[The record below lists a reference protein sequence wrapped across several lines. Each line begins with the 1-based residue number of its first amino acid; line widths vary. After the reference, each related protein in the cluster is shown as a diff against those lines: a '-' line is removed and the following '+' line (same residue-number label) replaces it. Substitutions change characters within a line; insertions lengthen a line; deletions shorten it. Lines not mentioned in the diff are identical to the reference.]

1 MEEFQ
6 DIQVPLSGRSG
17 LEQALKETYIDTEV
31 LQGSDQYWCEGCQ
44 QLVDAVRVSWDRCG
58 VRRGVWRKGV

>member
-6 DIQVPLSGRSG
+6 DIQVPLSSRSG

-44 QLVDAVRVSWDRCG
+44 QLVDAVRVRMSEVWSVRCG
-58 VRRGVWRKGV
+58 V